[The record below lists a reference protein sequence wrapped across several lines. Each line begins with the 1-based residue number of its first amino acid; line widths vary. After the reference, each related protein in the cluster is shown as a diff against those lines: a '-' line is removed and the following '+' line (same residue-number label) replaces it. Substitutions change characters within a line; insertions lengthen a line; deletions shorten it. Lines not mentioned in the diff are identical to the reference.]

1 MRQRKIKNEEERL
14 SGHHKYLIQQ
24 PQEKKNRW
32 HEIFNNNN
40 EIFAEFGCGR
50 GQFILTLAKLNPD
63 RNYIAFEGRG
73 SIIIRALEKADREGL
88 ENIMFIKEY
97 VSDVNDYFEENE
109 LSGMYL
115 NFSDPWP
122 KDRHSKRRLT
132 HRRYLEG
139 YKKVLKNGSHIEFK
153 SDNDNFFS
161 FALNEFKNCGMKLQE
176 STMDLHGTQL
186 EAAKVTTEYEDKFRA
201 AGKKINYCK
210 VEV

>member
-1 MRQRKIKNEEERL
+1 MRQRKVKNEEERL
-14 SGHHKYLIQQ
+14 SEHHRYLIQQ

-32 HEIFNNNN
+32 HEVFNNSN

-73 SIIIRALEKADREGL
+73 SIILRALEKAEGADL
-88 ENIMFIKEY
+88 KNVMFIKEY
-97 VSDVNDYFEENE
+97 INDVNEYFEENE
-109 LSGMYL
+109 LSGIYL

-139 YKKVLKNGSHIEFK
+139 YQKVLKNGSHIEFK
-153 SDNDNFFS
+153 SDNSDFFL
-161 FALNEFKNCGMKLQE
+161 FALNEFKNCGMKLHE
-176 STMDLHGTQL
+176 STMDLHGTKL
-186 EAAKVTTEYEDKFRA
+186 EAAKVTTEYEDKFKA
-201 AGKKINYCK
+201 AGKEINYCK
-210 VEV
+210 VQV